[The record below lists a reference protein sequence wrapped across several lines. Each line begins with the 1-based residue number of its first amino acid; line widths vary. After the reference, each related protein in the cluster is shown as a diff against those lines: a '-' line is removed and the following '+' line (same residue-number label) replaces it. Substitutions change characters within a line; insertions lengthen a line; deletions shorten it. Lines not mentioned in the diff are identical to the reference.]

1 MDGMTTTAATTTP
14 SVVRFESVTKSYGT
28 VRAVDGLTLEL
39 HPGETVALL
48 GPNGAGKSTTLDLL
62 LGLKNAD
69 SGTVRVFGTGP
80 REAIVAGRVGAMLQS
95 GGLMDEVTVG
105 ELVKL
110 ACDLHPRPYRASE
123 VLARASITQIA
134 DRKVNKLSGGQ
145 AQRVRFALATAGD
158 SDLIVLDEPTTGM
171 DVSARQ
177 AFWATMRE
185 QADQGRTV
193 LFATHYLEE
202 ADAIA
207 DRVLVLHR
215 GRLLADGT
223 AAEIKAR
230 AGARRVS
237 FDLEGTIDEAPLRAL
252 PFLTSV
258 TVSKSGSAAGSGQTV
273 RIQSSD
279 ADATVHA
286 LYGLGVYPRN
296 LEVAGLGLEQA
307 FVAITEAEEA
317 TRGAAEDATRTV
329 AEEAASK

>member
-1 MDGMTTTAATTTP
+1 MTTTAVGFDQV
-14 SVVRFESVTKSYGT
+14 SKSYGD
-28 VRAVDGLTLEL
+28 VRAVDGLTLAL

-62 LGLKNAD
+62 LGLKRPD
-69 SGTVRVFGTGP
+69 SGTIRLFGTDP

-95 GGLMDEVTVG
+95 GGLMSEVTVA
-105 ELVKL
+105 EVVRL
-110 ACDLHPRPYRASE
+110 ACDLHPRPYAVAE
-123 VLARASITQIA
+123 VLARAGITQIA
-134 DRKVNKLSGGQ
+134 DRKVDKLSGGQ

-171 DVSARQ
+171 DVTTRQ

-202 ADAIA
+202 ADAVA

-223 AAEIKAR
+223 AAEIKAK
-230 AGARRVS
+230 AGARRIS
-237 FDLEGTIDEAPLRAL
+237 FDLPDDRIDEAALRAL
-252 PFLTSV
+252 PFLTAL
-258 TVSKSGSAAGSGQTV
+258 TVSNSGSAAGSGRTV
-273 RIQSSD
+273 RLQSSD
-279 ADATVHA
+279 ADATVHS
-286 LYGLGVYPRN
+286 LYGLGLYPRN

-307 FVAITEAEEA
+307 FVAITTAEEA
-317 TRGAAEDATRTV
+317 RT
-329 AEEAASK
+329 S

>member
-1 MDGMTTTAATTTP
+1 MTTTALNTATA
-14 SVVRFESVTKSYGT
+14 VVGFDQVSKSYGD
-28 VRAVDGLTLEL
+28 VRAVDGLTLTL

-62 LGLKNAD
+62 LGLKRPD
-69 SGTVRVFGTGP
+69 SGRVGVFGTDP

-95 GGLMDEVTVG
+95 GGLMGEVTVA
-105 ELVKL
+105 EMVRL
-110 ACDLHPRPYRASE
+110 ACDLHPRPYPVSD
-123 VLARASITQIA
+123 VLARAGITQIA
-134 DRKVNKLSGGQ
+134 DRKVDKLSGGQ
-145 AQRVRFALATAGD
+145 SQRVRFALATAGD

-171 DVSARQ
+171 DVTTRQ

-223 AAEIKAR
+223 AAEIKAK
-230 AGARRVS
+230 AGARRIS
-237 FDLEGTIDEAPLRAL
+237 FDLTDSPVDEAALRDL
-252 PFLTSV
+252 PFLTTL
-258 TVSKSGSAAGSGQTV
+258 TVSNSGSAAGPGRTV

-286 LYGLGVYPRN
+286 LYGLGLYPRN

-307 FVAITEAEEA
+307 FVAITTAEEA
-317 TRGAAEDATRTV
+317 RT
-329 AEEAASK
+329 S

>member
-1 MDGMTTTAATTTP
+1 MTTTAATTTTP
-14 SVVRFESVTKSYGT
+14 VVGFDQVSKSYGE
-28 VRAVDGLTLEL
+28 VRAVDGLSLAL

-62 LGLKNAD
+62 LGLKHAD
-69 SGTVRVFGTGP
+69 SGTVSVFGSSP

-110 ACDLHPRPYRASE
+110 ACDLHPKPYKVAD
-123 VLARASITQIA
+123 VIARAGIAQIA

-223 AAEIKAR
+223 SAEIKAK
-230 AGARRVS
+230 AGARRVA
-237 FDLEGTIDEAPLRAL
+237 FDLDGEIDADAPLRAPPL
-252 PFLTSV
+252 PLT
-258 TVSKSGSAAGSGQTV
+258 TIDISGQTI
-273 RIQSSD
+273 RIQSTD

-307 FVAITEAEEA
+307 FVAITTAEEA
-317 TRGAAEDATRTV
+317 KQ
-329 AEEAASK
+329 S

>member
-1 MDGMTTTAATTTP
+1 VSKT
-14 SVVRFESVTKSYGT
+14 YGS
-28 VRAVDGLTLEL
+28 VRAVDGLTLAL

-62 LGLKNAD
+62 LGLRQPD
-69 SGTVRVFGTGP
+69 GGTVRVFGTSP

-95 GGLMDEVTVG
+95 GGLMDEVTVA

-110 ACDLHPRPYRASE
+110 ACDLHPKPFKVID
-123 VLARASITQIA
+123 VLARAGIAQIA

-223 AAEIKAR
+223 AAEIKAK

-237 FDLEGTIDEAPLRAL
+237 FDLEGTIDEAPLRGL
-252 PFLTSV
+252 PFLTSIDI
-258 TVSKSGSAAGSGQTV
+258 SGQTI

-317 TRGAAEDATRTV
+317 KQ
-329 AEEAASK
+329 SC

>member
-1 MDGMTTTAATTTP
+1 MTTTSP
-14 SVVRFESVTKSYGT
+14 VVAFDQVSKAYSE
-28 VRAVDGLTLEL
+28 VRAVDGLTLTL
-39 HPGETVALL
+39 RPGETVALL
-48 GPNGAGKSTTLDLL
+48 GPNGAGKSTSLDLL
-62 LGLKNAD
+62 LGLKQPD
-69 SGTVRVFGTGP
+69 SGSVRLFGTTP

-95 GGLMDEVTVG
+95 GGLMDEVTVA
-105 ELVKL
+105 ELVRL
-110 ACDLHPRPYRASE
+110 ACDLHPKPYKAND
-123 VLARASITQIA
+123 VLARAGIAPIA

-171 DVSARQ
+171 DVTTRQ

-223 AAEIKAR
+223 AAEIKAK
-230 AGARRVS
+230 AGARRIA
-237 FDLEGTIDEAPLRAL
+237 FDLESVIDEAPLRGL

-258 TVSKSGSAAGSGQTV
+258 TVSKSGSAAGSGQTI
-273 RIQSSD
+273 RIQSTD

-307 FVAITEAEEA
+307 FVAITAAEEA
-317 TRGAAEDATRTV
+317 K
-329 AEEAASK
+329 SK